1 MPFVTIRGVLKH
13 TKRKVAV
20 GRPAGPARPRRAKRP
35 AAERGEGD
43 AAGSDSVAAGSEGEA
58 RAAESGAAE
67 SGAAESDAAESDA
80 AERERTAVSLAG
92 MRAGVREI
100 LRAYPITRFRQ
111 LKTPGRMTAYEC
123 WVFLARVLGEA
134 PLPPVATV
142 RGAPLGA
149 WMSQVHSIAQRQGDR
164 SPLLNV
170 DRVLD

>member
-1 MPFVTIRGVLKH
+1 MPFVTVRGVLKH

-20 GRPAGPARPRRAKRP
+20 GRPAGLRRATRATRATRAKRP
-35 AAERGEGD
+35 AATRGEGG
-43 AAGSDSVAAGSEGEA
+43 AAG
-58 RAAESGAAE
+58 
-67 SGAAESDAAESDA
+67 SDA

-123 WVFLARVLGEA
+123 WVFLTRVLGEA

-164 SPLLNV
+164 SPLLNAE
-170 DRVLD
+170 RMLD